1 MRSMCAIT
9 SSVSVMAGSVVDL
22 VHSGVAVAVKA
33 GAPRPDLSSEASVK
47 AAVLAAR
54 SIGYSTG
61 PSGTALLKLF
71 ERWGIAAQL
80 EGRLV
85 QARAGV
91 PVGALVAGGEV
102 ELGFQQRSELIHLQ
116 GITLVGDL
124 PEAIRIDTI
133 FSAGICTAA
142 TQSAAARALLA
153 FMASPETAAAK
164 RAQGMEP
171 A

>member
-1 MRSMCAIT
+1 M
-9 SSVSVMAGSVVDL
+9 
-22 VHSGVAVAVKA
+22 
-33 GAPRPDLSSEASVK
+33 
-47 AAVLAAR
+47 
-54 SIGYSTG
+54 
-61 PSGTALLKLF
+61 
-71 ERWGIAAQL
+71 
-80 EGRLV
+80 

-153 FMASPETAAAK
+153 FMASP
-164 RAQGMEP
+164 
-171 A
+171 

>member
-1 MRSMCAIT
+1 M
-9 SSVSVMAGSVVDL
+9 
-22 VHSGVAVAVKA
+22 
-33 GAPRPDLSSEASVK
+33 
-47 AAVLAAR
+47 
-54 SIGYSTG
+54 
-61 PSGTALLKLF
+61 
-71 ERWGIAAQL
+71 
-80 EGRLV
+80 
-85 QARAGV
+85 
-91 PVGALVAGGEV
+91 GALVAGGEV

-153 FMASPETAAAK
+153 FMASPETAEAK